1 MEQICNNNDFSN
13 VRYASG
19 LIGTTS
25 DSKEFSFSGRNIHS
39 IVYGF
44 DNELVVDMNI
54 GNGDGNIVS
63 STSIGNDK
71 SI

>member
-1 MEQICNNNDFSN
+1 M
-13 VRYASG
+13 V
-19 LIGTTS
+19 
-25 DSKEFSFSGRNIHS
+25 NIHS

-63 STSIGNDK
+63 STRLVMTRVYERSEEKMIATSSSWSD
-71 SI
+71 